1 MLSPLNCCDVRKPIG
16 TLGEFPLQSKSYVSD
31 FDHLVKCRTRVNPSS
46 DGERVRVKG
55 FEPIEGLSPPH
66 PTPLPKG
73 EREQTEFAA
82 LLWTRRTDF
91 HHA

>member
-16 TLGEFPLQSKSYVSD
+16 TLGEFPL
-31 FDHLVKCRTRVNPSS
+31 P
-46 DGERVRVKG
+46 G
-55 FEPIEGLSPPH
+55 
-66 PTPLPKG
+66 G